1 MFQKLGLLLFIVYFI
16 TLSGILDSKP
26 TGSQIFADSEA
37 NNYGKF
43 EEMHEEKIKEEI
55 RKFKEQNNEFQERSK
70 FGESEKLD
78 NLYSM
83 KLNFTYY
90 MNKNQVPNDETN
102 LKFSLE

>member
-1 MFQKLGLLLFIVYFI
+1 MFQKLGVLLFIVYFI

-26 TGSQIFADSEA
+26 TESLIFADSEA

-43 EEMHEEKIKEEI
+43 GQMDEEKIKEEI
-55 RKFKEQNNEFQERSK
+55 RKFKEQNNESQEPSK
-70 FGESEKLD
+70 FAESEKLD

-90 MNKNQVPNDETN
+90 INKNQVPNDETS
-102 LKFSLE
+102 LKFVLE